1 MASAFTAA
9 APHPNLPPHAGE
21 GATQR
26 GLSLVMVLM
35 ILVIVSLLGVAS
47 MQISMMGEHGARNDR
62 DLQLAWQGAE
72 AALADAALDLMG
84 PNDAPGS
91 RTAAIQSAPLI
102 PESGCGAHAWQGLC
116 SPVTA
121 GAKNPTWL
129 TVDFTDTSNAAPTVA
144 LGTFTHRAF
153 PHAGAP
159 SGIGVQPALTPR
171 YVIEDVSAADTSNA
185 DAGMVTATYNS
196 APPSGTLASTGRL
209 YRVTAMG
216 FGPRSDIQAVVQAVY
231 RN

>member
-1 MASAFTAA
+1 MHTRPPLRPRPAF
-9 APHPNLPPHAGE
+9 
-21 GATQR
+21 QR

-35 ILVIVSLLGVAS
+35 ILVIVSLLGAAS

-72 AALADAALDLMG
+72 SALADAALDLMG

-102 PESGCGAHAWQGLC
+102 PESGCGAQAWQGLC
-116 SPVTA
+116 NPVTA

-129 TVDFTDTSNAAPTVA
+129 TVDFTDTSPAAPTVA

-153 PHAGAP
+153 PHANEPA
-159 SGIGVQPALTPR
+159 GIGVQPALAPR
-171 YVIEDVSAADTSNA
+171 YVIEDVSAADAASPG
-185 DAGMVTATYNS
+185 AGMVTATYNS
-196 APPSGTLASTGRL
+196 APPAGMPAATGRL
-209 YRVTAMG
+209 YRATAVG
-216 FGPRSDIQAVVQAVY
+216 FGPRSHIQAMVQAVY